1 MGAAFLRTMNMPEL
15 VARSRSEY
23 VRIAVRLWE
32 DKTFHNDVVRKIKER
47 LHIVWEDMEYA
58 FSWSQL
64 LSKSVGL
71 TPLSWD
77 EYILQTG
84 RNLDI
89 ESTLRDQRIEN
100 RRLFDLEWGREAW
113 LLENNIASL
122 LSHLNSSQVGRAFI
136 DWAVSEVSPTEIK
149 VENGKR
155 STEIETKS
163 RSFVSEEINIDI
175 NRGDG
180 KEYRLEELRKL
191 ARGGKFDE
199 SYAIAMSLLS
209 EGGRY
214 QKDPQFLL
222 DLGILQYYRGEFQS
236 AFDYCREVE
245 FYTPKTMI
253 VAECIGVAGLYI
265 KGKEVDALKAL
276 IFAWQQQKSE
286 KEGERATQ
294 SILKSSVFE
303 FTEQSVEYNLL
314 NGLMSGG
321 FHKDC
326 VDVTTQIMDLPILE
340 RGGKFNH

>member
-32 DKTFHNDVVRKIKER
+32 DKIFHNDVVKKIKER
-47 LHIVWEDMEYA
+47 LFIVWEDMEYA

-100 RRLFDLEWGREAW
+100 RRLFDLVWGRETW

-122 LSHLNSSQVGRAFI
+122 QSHLNSSQTGRAFI
-136 DWAVSEVSPTEIK
+136 DWAVSEVIPTEIK
-149 VENGKR
+149 VGNEKS
-155 STEIETKS
+155 STEIEMRS
-163 RSFVSEEINIDI
+163 GSFVIDKINIVI
-175 NRGDG
+175 DG
-180 KEYRLEELRKL
+180 NEYRLEESRKL

-199 SYAIAMSLLS
+199 SYAIAMSLLLK
-209 EGGRY
+209 GGKY

-236 AFDYCREVE
+236 AFDYCSEVE
-245 FYTPKTMI
+245 FHTPKTMI
-253 VAECIGVAGLYI
+253 AAECIGVAGLYI

-276 IFAWQQQKSE
+276 IFAWQQQKAE
-286 KEGERATQ
+286 KEGVERATQ

-340 RGGKFNH
+340 RGGKFYH